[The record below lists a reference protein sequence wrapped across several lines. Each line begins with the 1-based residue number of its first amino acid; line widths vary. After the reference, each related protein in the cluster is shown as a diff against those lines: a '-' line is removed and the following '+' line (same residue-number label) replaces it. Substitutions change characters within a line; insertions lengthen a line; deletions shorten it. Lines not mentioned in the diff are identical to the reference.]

1 MVMKRVFIKTYGC
14 QMNER
19 DSELVAHDLVQ
30 NGYELVNN
38 ESGADIVL
46 LNTCSVREQAEKK
59 AIGKANNLLSKRKK
73 NHQVTLGILGCM
85 AQNRGSDLLK
95 EVQGVNLIAGTQKFH
110 RISEYLDEILTKNS
124 KGDFSS
130 VIDLDEEEGSQHKI
144 NQHVSSDLNQV
155 SAFVSIMQG
164 CNMNCSFCIVPKT
177 RGSERYREMEEI
189 CDEIKILR
197 DRGVREVTLLGQIVN
212 AYGRGVFS
220 RVGGISPF
228 VQLLNKIHEIEG
240 IERIRFTSP
249 HPTSFGP
256 DLIEVYGKL
265 PKICD
270 YAHLPMQSGSN
281 KMLKS
286 MNRPY
291 SREKFLQLVSSL
303 RSVNQNMR
311 ISTDIIVGYPGETE
325 AEFQETILAFKE
337 AAFEMAF
344 IFKYSERS
352 GTPAAEFADKIPQE
366 IKEERNQ
373 TLLRILDKQS
383 EESNLKKVNKTMEV
397 LVESHAKKGRGDL
410 MGRTRCYRKVIFPAG
425 RDLIGQIVP
434 VQINEASSTILKGS
448 LV

>member
-1 MVMKRVFIKTYGC
+1 
-14 QMNER
+14 MNER
-19 DSELVAHDLVQ
+19 DSELVAHDLIK

-73 NHQVTLGILGCM
+73 NQQVTLGILGCM

-95 EVQGVNLIAGTQKFH
+95 EVKGVNLIVGTQKFH
-110 RISEYLDEILTKNS
+110 RISEYLDEILTKNE

-130 VIDLDEEEGSQHKI
+130 VIDLEEEEGSQHKI
-144 NQHVSSDLNQV
+144 NQHVSSELNQV

-177 RGSERYREMEEI
+177 RGNERYREMEEI

-220 RVGGISPF
+220 RVGGKSPF
-228 VQLLNKIHEIEG
+228 VQLLIKIHEIEG

-256 DLIEVYGKL
+256 DLIEAYGNL

-281 KMLKS
+281 RMLKS

-325 AEFQETILAFKE
+325 AEFQETISAFKE

-352 GTPAAEFADKIPQE
+352 GTPAAQFPDKIPQE
-366 IKEERNQ
+366 VKEERNQ
-373 TLLRILDKQS
+373 TLLAILDRQS
-383 EESNLKKVNKTMEV
+383 EESNLKKINKIMEV
-397 LVESHAKKGRGDL
+397 LVESQARKGRGDL
-410 MGRTRCYRKVIFPAG
+410 MGRTRCYRKVIFPAV
-425 RDLIGQIVP
+425 RDLIGQMVP

>member
-1 MVMKRVFIKTYGC
+1 
-14 QMNER
+14 MNER

-73 NHQVTLGILGCM
+73 HHQATLGILGCM

-95 EVQGVNLIAGTQKFH
+95 EVKGVNLIVGTQKFH
-110 RISEYLDEILTKNS
+110 RVSEYLDEILAQNS
-124 KGDFSS
+124 KGNFSS
-130 VIDLDEEEGSQHKI
+130 VIDLEEEEGSQHKI
-144 NQHVSSDLNQV
+144 NQHVSSKLNQV

-164 CNMNCSFCIVPKT
+164 CNMNCTFCIVPKT

-197 DRGVREVTLLGQIVN
+197 DRGVREITLLGQIVN
-212 AYGRGVFS
+212 AYGRGVIS
-220 RVGGISPF
+220 RVGGKSPF
-228 VQLLNKIHEIEG
+228 VQLLTKIHEIEG

-256 DLIEVYGKL
+256 DLIEAYGNL

-281 KMLKS
+281 RMLKS

-325 AEFQETILAFKE
+325 AEFQETISAFKE

-352 GTPAAEFADKIPQE
+352 GTPAAQFPDKIPQE

-373 TLLRILDKQS
+373 TLLKILDRQS
-383 EESNLKKVNKTMEV
+383 EESNLKKINKIMEV
-397 LVESHAKKGRGDL
+397 LVESQARKGRGDL
-410 MGRTRCYRKVIFPAG
+410 MGRTRCYRKVIFPAV

>member
-1 MVMKRVFIKTYGC
+1 MKRVFIKTYGC

-95 EVQGVNLIAGTQKFH
+95 EVKGVNLIVGTQKFH
-110 RISEYLDEILTKNS
+110 RVSEYLDEILAQNS
-124 KGDFSS
+124 KGNFSS
-130 VIDLDEEEGSQHKI
+130 VIDLEEEEGSQHKI
-144 NQHVSSDLNQV
+144 NQHVSSKLNQV

-164 CNMNCSFCIVPKT
+164 CNMNCTFCIVPKT

-197 DRGVREVTLLGQIVN
+197 DRGVREITLLGQIVN

-220 RVGGISPF
+220 RVGGKSPF
-228 VQLLNKIHEIEG
+228 VQLLTKIHEIEG

-256 DLIEVYGKL
+256 DLIEAYGNL

-281 KMLKS
+281 RMLKS

-291 SREKFLQLVSSL
+291 SREKFLQLVSLL

-325 AEFQETILAFKE
+325 AEFQETISAFKE

-352 GTPAAEFADKIPQE
+352 GTPAAQFPDKIPLE

-373 TLLRILDKQS
+373 TLLKILDRQS
-383 EESNLKKVNKTMEV
+383 EESNLKKINKIMEV
-397 LVESHAKKGRGDL
+397 LVESQARKGRGDL
-410 MGRTRCYRKVIFPAG
+410 MGRTRCYRKVIFPAV
-425 RDLIGQIVP
+425 RDLIGQMVP

-448 LV
+448 VV

>member
-1 MVMKRVFIKTYGC
+1 
-14 QMNER
+14 
-19 DSELVAHDLVQ
+19 
-30 NGYELVNN
+30 
-38 ESGADIVL
+38 
-46 LNTCSVREQAEKK
+46 
-59 AIGKANNLLSKRKK
+59 
-73 NHQVTLGILGCM
+73 M

-95 EVQGVNLIAGTQKFH
+95 EVKGVNLIVGTQKFH
-110 RISEYLDEILTKNS
+110 RISEYLDEILTKNK

-130 VIDLDEEEGSQHKI
+130 VIDLEEEEGSQHKI
-144 NQHVSSDLNQV
+144 NQHVSSELNQV

-177 RGSERYREMEEI
+177 RGNERYREMEEI

-220 RVGGISPF
+220 RVGGKSPF
-228 VQLLNKIHEIEG
+228 VQLLIKIHEIEG

-256 DLIEVYGKL
+256 DLIEAYGNL

-281 KMLKS
+281 RMLKS

-303 RSVNQNMR
+303 RSVNHNMR

-325 AEFQETILAFKE
+325 ADFQETISAFKE

-352 GTPAAEFADKIPQE
+352 GTPAAQFPDKIPQE
-366 IKEERNQ
+366 VKEERNQ
-373 TLLRILDKQS
+373 TLLAILDRQS
-383 EESNLKKVNKTMEV
+383 EESNLKKINKIMEV
-397 LVESHAKKGRGDL
+397 LVESQARKGRGDL
-410 MGRTRCYRKVIFPAG
+410 MGRTRCYRKVIFPAV
-425 RDLIGQIVP
+425 RDLIGQMVP

>member
-1 MVMKRVFIKTYGC
+1 
-14 QMNER
+14 
-19 DSELVAHDLVQ
+19 
-30 NGYELVNN
+30 
-38 ESGADIVL
+38 
-46 LNTCSVREQAEKK
+46 
-59 AIGKANNLLSKRKK
+59 
-73 NHQVTLGILGCM
+73 M
-85 AQNRGSDLLK
+85 AQNRGSDLLN

-249 HPTSFGP
+249 HPTSFG
-256 DLIEVYGKL
+256 
-265 PKICD
+265 
-270 YAHLPMQSGSN
+270 
-281 KMLKS
+281 
-286 MNRPY
+286 
-291 SREKFLQLVSSL
+291 
-303 RSVNQNMR
+303 
-311 ISTDIIVGYPGETE
+311 T
-325 AEFQETILAFKE
+325 
-337 AAFEMAF
+337 
-344 IFKYSERS
+344 
-352 GTPAAEFADKIPQE
+352 
-366 IKEERNQ
+366 
-373 TLLRILDKQS
+373 
-383 EESNLKKVNKTMEV
+383 
-397 LVESHAKKGRGDL
+397 
-410 MGRTRCYRKVIFPAG
+410 
-425 RDLIGQIVP
+425 
-434 VQINEASSTILKGS
+434 
-448 LV
+448 